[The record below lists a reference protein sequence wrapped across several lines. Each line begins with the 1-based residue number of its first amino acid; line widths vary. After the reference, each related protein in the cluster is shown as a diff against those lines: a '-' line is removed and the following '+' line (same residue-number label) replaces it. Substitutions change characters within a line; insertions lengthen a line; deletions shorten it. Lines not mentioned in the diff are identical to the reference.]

1 LTSVAALHTFDD
13 DGDNRSEVSPMDRR
27 IILAAGHGG
36 SAPGAQARGHSEA
49 AECIDI
55 VNRTADKLRADGRLE
70 VVVVPHALDLREEIR
85 WVNER
90 FGKDSGYAAEVHKNS
105 AGPTA
110 TGVEA
115 WHLTGS
121 EDGARKAEIVVKE
134 LARVSRLK
142 NRGIRKD
149 TDSRHGTLGWLRQTK
164 PLAGLFE
171 SGFITHDHFLNDLY
185 AEGLLRGF
193 LALFELQDTATEL
206 YRVTRTD
213 GTQIGAFRL
222 RENAFRAWRSVDG
235 DAVIRNR
242 EGRDV
247 TAEIVAEHGVVAGP
261 DSAGDAAGP
270 GDSAAPAEEEEAI
283 DMEHAS
289 DADEEPP
296 PLEPVD
302 EEAESLEEGLVSS
315 PH

>member
-1 LTSVAALHTFDD
+1 M
-13 DGDNRSEVSPMDRR
+13 EKR

-36 SAPGAQARGHSEA
+36 PSPGAQAHGHSEA

-70 VVVVPHALDLREEIR
+70 VVVVPHALDLKDEIK
-85 WVNER
+85 WINDR
-90 FGKDSGYAAEVHKNS
+90 FGRDSGYAAEVHKNS
-105 AGPTA
+105 FNSPTA

-121 EDGARKAEIVVKE
+121 QEGKRKADIVLKE

-142 NRGIRKD
+142 NRGVKKD
-149 TDSRHGTLGWLRQTK
+149 EDYSGGRLGWVRQNK

-171 SGFITHDHFLNDLY
+171 CGFITKDHFLNDLY
-185 AEGLLRGF
+185 AEGLFRGF
-193 LALFELQDTATEL
+193 LALFEIPDTAAQL
-206 YRVTRTD
+206 YRVIRTN
-213 GTQIGAFRL
+213 GTQIGAFRV

-247 TAEIVAEHGVVAGP
+247 TAEIVAEHGFVVPAPVGAG
-261 DSAGDAAGP
+261 DGGGDAA
-270 GDSAAPAEEEEAI
+270 APVDDEFI
-283 DMEHAS
+283 PLEHPVE
-289 DADEEPP
+289 ADEEPP

-302 EEAESLEEGLVSS
+302 EEAESFEEGLVGS
-315 PH
+315 PR

>member
-1 LTSVAALHTFDD
+1 LTSVAALRTFADD
-13 DGDNRSEVSPMDRR
+13 DTTESEVSAMEKR

-36 SAPGAQARGHSEA
+36 ASPGAQARGHSEA

-70 VVVVPHALDLREEIR
+70 VVVVPHALDLKDEIR

-115 WHLTGS
+115 WFLTGS
-121 EDGARKAEIVVKE
+121 KEGARKAEVVVKE

-149 TDSRHGTLGWLRQTK
+149 TESRHKRLGWLRQTK

-185 AEGLLRGF
+185 AEGLFRGF
-193 LALFELQDTATEL
+193 LALFELPDTATEL
-206 YRVTRTD
+206 YRVIRTD
-213 GTQIGAFRL
+213 GTQIGAFKL
-222 RENAFRAWRSVDG
+222 RENAFLAWRSVDG

-247 TAEIVAEHGVVAGP
+247 TAEIVAEHGVVPAPDAG
-261 DSAGDAAGP
+261 AGDTA
-270 GDSAAPAEEEEAI
+270 AAPVEEAI

-296 PLEPVD
+296 ELEPVD

-315 PH
+315 PQ

>member
-1 LTSVAALHTFDD
+1 M
-13 DGDNRSEVSPMDRR
+13 EKR

-36 SAPGAQARGHSEA
+36 PSPGAQARGHSEA

-55 VNRTADKLRADGRLE
+55 VNRTADKLRADGRIE
-70 VVVVPHALDLREEIR
+70 VVVVPHTLDLKDEIR
-85 WVNER
+85 WINDR
-90 FGKDSGYAAEVHKNS
+90 FGKDSGYAAEVHKNA

-121 EDGARKAEIVVKE
+121 QDGARKADIVLKE

-142 NRGIRKD
+142 NRGVKKD
-149 TDSRHGTLGWLRQTK
+149 EDYSLGRLGWVRQNK

-171 SGFITHDHFLNDLY
+171 CGFITKDHFLNDLY
-185 AEGLLRGF
+185 AEGLFRGF
-193 LALFELQDTATEL
+193 LALFAVPDTATQL
-206 YRVTRTD
+206 YRVIRTN
-213 GTQIGAFRL
+213 GTQIGAFKV
-222 RENAFRAWRSVDG
+222 RENAFRAWQTVDG

-247 TAEIVAEHGVVAGP
+247 TAEIVAEHGFVVPAPVGAG
-261 DSAGDAAGP
+261 DGGGDAA
-270 GDSAAPAEEEEAI
+270 APVDDDFIA
-283 DMEHAS
+283 MEHPSEAN
-289 DADEEPP
+289 EEPP

-302 EEAESLEEGLVSS
+302 EEAESFEEGLVGS
-315 PH
+315 PR

>member
-1 LTSVAALHTFDD
+1 M
-13 DGDNRSEVSPMDRR
+13 ERR

-36 SAPGAQARGHSEA
+36 SSSGAQARGHSEA

-55 VNRTADKLRADGRLE
+55 VNRTADRLRADGRLE
-70 VVVVPHALDLREEIR
+70 VVVVPHALDLKAEIR

-90 FGKDSGYAAEVHKNS
+90 FGRDSGYAAEVHKNS
-105 AGPTA
+105 GGPTA

-115 WHLTGS
+115 WHLAGS
-121 EDGARKAEIVVKE
+121 LDGARSAAIVVKE

-142 NRGIRKD
+142 NRGIKKD
-149 TDSRHGTLGWLRQTK
+149 TDSRHGTLGWLRQTN

-185 AEGLLRGF
+185 AEGLFRGF
-193 LALFELQDTATEL
+193 LVLFELEDTATQL
-206 YRVTRTD
+206 YRVIRTN

-222 RENAFRAWRSVDG
+222 RENAFRAWHSVDG
-235 DAVIRNR
+235 DALIRNR

-247 TAEIVAEHGVVAGP
+247 TAEIAAEHGVVLVAP
-261 DSAGDAAGP
+261 DGAGDAA
-270 GDSAAPAEEEEAI
+270 AAPDEEAI

-302 EEAESLEEGLVSS
+302 EEAESLEDGLVSS
-315 PH
+315 PQ

>member
-1 LTSVAALHTFDD
+1 ME
-13 DGDNRSEVSPMDRR
+13 NR

-36 SAPGAQARGHSEA
+36 ASPGAQARGHSEA

-70 VVVVPHALDLREEIR
+70 VVVVPHLLDLKAEIG
-85 WVNER
+85 WINDR

-110 TGVEA
+110 SGVEA

-121 EDGARKAEIVVKE
+121 QEGARRADIVLKE

-142 NRGIRKD
+142 NRGIKKD
-149 TDSRHGTLGWLRQTK
+149 VDYSGGRLGWVRQTK

-171 SGFITHDHFLNDLY
+171 CGFITKDHFLNDLY
-185 AEGLLRGF
+185 AEGLFRGF
-193 LALFELQDTATEL
+193 LTLFALPDTATEL
-206 YRVTRTD
+206 YRVIRTN
-213 GTQIGAFRL
+213 GTQIGAFKV

-235 DAVIRNR
+235 DAIIRNR

-247 TAEIVAEHGVVAGP
+247 TAEIVAEHGFVVPAPVGAG
-261 DSAGDAAGP
+261 DGASAGDGAGDAA
-270 GDSAAPAEEEEAI
+270 APVEDDFI
-283 DMEHAS
+283 PMEHPVE
-289 DADEEPP
+289 ADEEPP

-302 EEAESLEEGLVSS
+302 EEAESFEDGLVPSRQ
-315 PH
+315 